1 MQLISVA
8 ATLAFLAATCAGSP
22 PPPPPP
28 CPESAAT
35 SVAALSTSPTPTSSP
50 VALLAIATVTT
61 TGTFYEPTAFLPP
74 APNSFST
81 CSNATSGTGFS
92 ASDLAMLAALLN
104 TNITAEFAPTT
115 LYPQVTIPA
124 NGTVTYTLG
133 SVNAAF
139 TYSVTIPEQYITV
152 GINYIYDIMQTV
164 RLCCAV
170 SGFQYC
176 TGTTYIEL
184 GVADVLLGGKWS
196 LGANMTY
203 SGMPALTQN

>member
-1 MQLISVA
+1 
-8 ATLAFLAATCAGSP
+8 
-22 PPPPPP
+22 
-28 CPESAAT
+28 
-35 SVAALSTSPTPTSSP
+35 
-50 VALLAIATVTT
+50 
-61 TGTFYEPTAFLPP
+61 
-74 APNSFST
+74 
-81 CSNATSGTGFS
+81 
-92 ASDLAMLAALLN
+92 MLAALLN

-124 NGTVTYTLG
+124 NGTVMYTLG

-139 TYSVTIPEQYITV
+139 TFSVTIPEQYITV

-176 TGTTYIEL
+176 TGTTYIDL
-184 GVADVLLGGKWS
+184 GVADLLLGGKWS

-203 SGMPALTQN
+203 SGMPDRTSRRALIEIER